1 MHIFIYLIIPNLIIQ
16 FFLEKVKET
25 KYSDFIELNWL
36 DFYFC
41 AKEFFITAFYLGII
55 AKRANFYDLDM

>member
-25 KYSDFIELNWL
+25 KYSDFIELN
-36 DFYFC
+36 
-41 AKEFFITAFYLGII
+41 
-55 AKRANFYDLDM
+55 